1 MALKDIQTVFSVP
14 IGFTE
19 EQKRLFGELVID
31 KIRNNTAMGKDRYGG
46 SFPKYSEAY
55 KDSLDF
61 ENADKSTL
69 VNLELSGDMMASME
83 VLATGVGTVTIGY
96 PQGGDLAGQ
105 VEGVQKD
112 QKRPFIGLPQ
122 FQQDLIIAKIE
133 TEGAGAKE
141 TRASVDG
148 LVRSLLSRFG

>member
-1 MALKDIQTVFSVP
+1 MALKDIQTIFSVP

-19 EQKRLFGELVID
+19 EQKQLFGELVID

-46 SFPKYSEAY
+46 VFPKYSDAY
-55 KDSLDF
+55 KKSLDF

-69 VNLELSGDMMASME
+69 VNLELSGDMMASLE
-83 VLATGVGTVTIGY
+83 ILSTGTGTVTIGY
-96 PQGGDLAGQ
+96 PSGGDLAGQ

-133 TEGAGAKE
+133 TEDNPERDQRSA
-141 TRASVDG
+141 VDG